1 MSEEELDEIGK
12 DMVVLK
18 KQPPATYPPSAET
31 EAAMSR
37 LMKFAH
43 ATGAYAAKQAENFV
57 TAAVKKSGEKIVD
70 LAFWSAIIYELG
82 NLAEIAIRWRQLLGP
97 HL

>member
-1 MSEEELDEIGK
+1 
-12 DMVVLK
+12 
-18 KQPPATYPPSAET
+18 
-31 EAAMSR
+31 
-37 LMKFAH
+37 MKFAH

-70 LAFWSAIIYELG
+70 LWSAIIYELE

>member
-1 MSEEELDEIGK
+1 MLPNK
-12 DMVVLK
+12 
-18 KQPPATYPPSAET
+18 PRT
-31 EAAMSR
+31 
-37 LMKFAH
+37 
-43 ATGAYAAKQAENFV
+43 FV

-70 LAFWSAIIYELG
+70 LWSAIIYELE